1 MRICR
6 GVAVLFVALV
16 CCAALGAAERS
27 EVSPQPAVV
36 SASFCDAI
44 AGIPFELDV
53 QVTPQRQEVLYPF
66 NARIF
71 VKVVHA
77 ATGLPVPGAKVQV
90 TAVYTDAIT
99 GDVAA
104 ISKSAKT
111 KTSGRKVGMVW
122 FDFKAG
128 ARHVGT
134 SIELRIKARKGGY
147 EGCEC
152 AYVDVIDCC
161 D

>member
-1 MRICR
+1 MRIWR

-44 AGIPFELDV
+44 ASIPFELDV
-53 QVTPQRQEVLYPF
+53 QVAPQRQEVLYPF
-66 NARIF
+66 NARIY
-71 VKVVHA
+71 VKVIHA
-77 ATGLPVPGAKVQV
+77 DTGLPVPLAKVQV
-90 TAVYTDAIT
+90 KAVYTDAMSGEIA
-99 GDVAA
+99 V
-104 ISKSAKT
+104 ISKAART
-111 KTSGRKVGMVW
+111 KPTGRKVGMVW

-128 ARHVGT
+128 ARHIGT
-134 SIELRIKARKGGY
+134 SIELQITARKGAW

-152 AYVDVIDCC
+152 AYIDVIDCC